1 MAPTRLDLIPLLNL
15 PRLFPMTWL
24 LLPIAGVAPF
34 FFASYG
40 RRFLGN
46 QTHPAALFLLAWM
59 ATAFVLDGASLPQV
73 PVGVSSLVWV
83 LLGFGVV
90 ALVRKLRAGPDKG
103 KKAE

>member
-1 MAPTRLDLIPLLNL
+1 
-15 PRLFPMTWL
+15 MTWL
-24 LLPIAGVAPF
+24 LLSIAAVAPF
-34 FFASYG
+34 FFAIYG
-40 RRFLGN
+40 RRFLGS
-46 QTHPAALFLLAWM
+46 QTHPAALFILAWM

-103 KKAE
+103 TKVE